1 MNWMLNGLLGAAG
14 LVISVIF
21 RVIGAFMDIIAKALF
36 WLVAQILDKTIFA
49 PFTFVH
55 TVASPSLSLLG
66 GNAPTQSLTA
76 VGTVANDVW
85 ATMAV
90 ASAGVA
96 LVMVLMAIFSRH
108 ILTGLNG
115 QQSWTEI
122 GEGLAVWMAVLV
134 GGWGLLNLL
143 LGISNTATGALVGS
157 INQITPLITHL
168 NGSTTGT
175 GLATGIAVVFTSLLW
190 PLSAILMAVL
200 LIWAVGVWLMRQVD
214 LVLYA
219 GLLPLMAAIGIGGNK
234 TPFKWAWSE
243 AMGAVFNQLAMAF
256 IMWIGFLFL
265 KQESHSTIVGQ
276 LIEVMLAV
284 SAFTMVAKAPQILG
298 NITGHRSAGSGHLI
312 AGMAT
317 GYLAGKGLQ
326 TAVKATPM
334 GQAVGKAMEGQ
345 QARSAAKVTSWAGRS
360 SVGEKLGTTG
370 VGQRVKNWAHTTA
383 ESVAGSSVGQAVQQ
397 KATAFAE
404 AHPTIAGGAKGLGH
418 VGGQIAKGAT
428 SPVRTAASMM
438 YQPMTTLGRM
448 ASRGQADSSMQGPA
462 GTMNTAAEAT
472 MFMAEHGVHA
482 AAQRYFAGENGAVTQ
497 DSLAQLGQMTNAH
510 ISAPNPAQGRTEYGV
525 EFAQGSWQGQLYQN
539 TIKSPLQQIPTT
551 VSKPK
556 DQRVYG

>member
-1 MNWMLNGLLGAAG
+1 MKWMLNGLMGAISTLVALFFRAVGAIMDYFARGIFKFVLKILGAT
-14 LVISVIF
+14 IF
-21 RVIGAFMDIIAKALF
+21 R
-36 WLVAQILDKTIFA
+36 
-49 PFTFVH
+49 PFTLVNANH
-55 TVASPSLSLLG
+55 TLSP
-66 GNAPTQSLTA
+66 
-76 VGTVANDVW
+76 VGTVANEVW
-85 ATMAV
+85 ATMALI
-90 ASAGVA
+90 SAGVA
-96 LVMVLMAIFSRH
+96 LVMILMGVVSRH

-134 GGWGLLNLL
+134 GGWGFLNVL
-143 LGISNTATGALVGS
+143 LGISNAATGALS
-157 INQITPLITHL
+157 STIQNIIPIITQY
-168 NGSTTGT
+168 NGSVAGTGSSL
-175 GLATGIAVVFTSLLW
+175 GLATVVTALIW
-190 PLSAILMAVL
+190 PLSAILMVAL

-243 AMGAVFNQLAMAF
+243 TMGAVFNQMAMAF

-265 KQESHSTIVGQ
+265 KNQPKNTVLEQFIDILLAIST
-276 LIEVMLAV
+276 
-284 SAFTMVAKAPQILG
+284 FTLMARSGQILG

-345 QARSAAKVTSWAGRS
+345 TARSAAKVTSWAGRS
-360 SVGEKLGTTG
+360 SVGEKLGNTG

-383 ESVAGSSVGQAVQQ
+383 ESARASIGNSAVGQKV
-397 KATAFAE
+397 KDFAD
-404 AHPTIAGGAKGLGH
+404 AHETIAGGVKKAGQM
-418 VGGQIAKGAT
+418 VGQGVKGAT
-428 SPVRTAASMM
+428 APVRTAASMM

-448 ASRGQADSSMQGPA
+448 ASRGQADSGRVDKGLEGPA
-462 GTMNTAAEAT
+462 GTMNRSAEAT
-472 MFMAEHGVHA
+472 MYMAQNGVHKA
-482 AAQRYFAGENGAVTQ
+482 AGQFFPADNGTAN
-497 DSLAQLGQMTNAH
+497 DASYEKLGQLTNSIITRDPIKGGTNH
-510 ISAPNPAQGRTEYGV
+510 TVN
-525 EFAQGSWQGQLYQN
+525 FAQGSWQGQLYKDTMQ
-539 TIKSPLQQIPTT
+539 SPLQQMPVTAQ
-551 VSKPK
+551 KPK